1 MNGLEPGE
9 DFLSARMPVD
19 HRTRQPYGFLHGGAS
34 VALAETL
41 GSVAA
46 AMVIDSNKFYCVG
59 LEINANHVRSA
70 RDGYVTGIAKPIHI
84 GASTQVWDVK
94 IYDEKEKLVCVS
106 RITVAI
112 FKIKLYQQQ
121 YIGSSAY
128 VVFSIQTTVSCQ
140 LLGSAPAAFKTSLI
154 EGRVLLINAGNWFFI
169 THCIAVMSSSVC
181 GTSACVSLMV
191 ISYQ

>member
-1 MNGLEPGE
+1 MMAIWFKKDLSVADIALLGRNTMGE
-9 DFLSARMPVD
+9 HIGIEWKEVGTDFLSATMPVD
-19 HRTRQPYGFLHGGAS
+19 NRTRQPYGLLHGGAS

-46 AMVIDSNKFYCVG
+46 AMVVDNNKFYCVG

-84 GASTQVWDVK
+84 GASTHVWDVR

-112 FKIKLYQQQ
+112 LKLNY
-121 YIGSSAY
+121 
-128 VVFSIQTTVSCQ
+128 T
-140 LLGSAPAAFKTSLI
+140 
-154 EGRVLLINAGNWFFI
+154 
-169 THCIAVMSSSVC
+169 SSS
-181 GTSACVSLMV
+181 
-191 ISYQ
+191 I